1 MLTKI
6 TQVVLIIIGSAF
18 KYSWLTVFAA
28 ETEWGLIPA
37 FLFNFIG
44 GCLGVYVY
52 TYLGEHLRD
61 WYIKR
66 QKQKGTYRVVTK
78 RNKLIIFFRKKLG
91 LKGVAFLS
99 PILITLP
106 LGTAILL
113 TMTKNHKK
121 IIQYLLLSCFFWT
134 AVILIPYK
142 LFHIDLSKLF
152 FDYLHTIWIQLSN

>member
-1 MLTKI
+1 MLAKL

-28 ETEWGLIPA
+28 ESQWGLIPA
-37 FLFNFIG
+37 FIFNFIG
-44 GCLGVYVY
+44 GAIGVYIY

-61 WYIKR
+61 WYIQRNKA
-66 QKQKGTYRVVTK
+66 KGTYRVFTK
-78 RNKLIIFFRKKLG
+78 RNKTIIFFRKKLG
-91 LKGVAFLS
+91 LKGIAFLS

-113 TMTKNHKK
+113 TMTKEHQK
-121 IIQYLLLSCFFWT
+121 IIRYLLVSCFFWT
-134 AVILIPYK
+134 AIILIPYK

-152 FDYLHTIWIQLSN
+152 VDWITQLFASF